1 MTEAD
6 QTGADGNSSATRSP
20 KLMALVAGV
29 ALLALGLDLV
39 TKWWALGNL
48 EEGVQHSFVGNFITL
63 QLIFNP
69 GAAFSLGEGAT
80 IVFTCITVLVIGALI
95 WFSTRVHEVIPA
107 IIVGLLIGG
116 AAGNLWDRLTQPP
129 GFGRGH
135 VVDFINYN
143 NWFIGNVA
151 DIWIVVAAVG
161 LLLWVL
167 VKSETERQGEIAD
180 KQELQVDANSE
191 PTDE

>member
-1 MTEAD
+1 MTEVD
-6 QTGADGNSSATRSP
+6 RSSAGGSPATKSP
-20 KLMALVAGV
+20 KLIALVAVV
-29 ALLALGLDLV
+29 ALVALGLDLV
-39 TKWWALGNL
+39 TKWWALGSL
-48 EEGVQHSFVGNFITL
+48 EEGVQRPFIGNFITL

-95 WFSTRVHEVIPA
+95 WFSTRIHEAVPA
-107 IIVGLLIGG
+107 VIVGLLIGG

-129 GFGRGH
+129 GFGHGH

-167 VKSETERQGEIAD
+167 VKSETDRQEQIAE
-180 KQELQVDANSE
+180 KSVLQ
-191 PTDE
+191 PTDEDTSSDV